1 MTRMDPDRRELWVM
15 RDGEAIAEEA
25 ARRIERNLA
34 QSSSRLAVCLAGGS
48 TPERLYRT
56 LASEPFR
63 SALPWNRIHW
73 FWGDDRFVPQSDPRS
88 NAGMVRRLLLDRVPA
103 REEMIHAIPTDLES
117 VADAARVYEGE
128 LQRFYGAERIDP
140 ARPLFDIVLM
150 GMGRDGHTASLF
162 PGHVQLDE
170 QQRWV
175 VEVPNPALE
184 PFVPR
189 VTLTFPV
196 LAATR
201 DMLFLINGEGKR
213 DTVGRVLAGA
223 DLPAGRAHSNG
234 SLVWL
239 MDYAAAS
246 EAPNGA

>member
-1 MTRMDPDRRELWVM
+1 MDPGRRELQIV
-15 RDGEAIAEEA
+15 RDGDALAEEA
-25 ARRIERNLA
+25 ARCIERNLS
-34 QSSSRLAVCLAGGS
+34 QSFSRLAVCLAGGS

-63 SALPWNRIHW
+63 SALPWDRIHW

-88 NAGMVRRLLLDRVPA
+88 NAGMTRRSLLNRVPV
-103 REEMIHAIPTDLES
+103 RQEMIHAIPTDLES
-117 VADAARVYEGE
+117 TAEAARVYESE
-128 LQRFYGAERIDP
+128 LQRFYGAARIDP

-162 PGHVQLDE
+162 PDHVQLNE
-170 QQRWV
+170 QRWA
-175 VEVPNPALE
+175 VEVLDPAIE
-184 PFVPR
+184 PFVSR

-201 DMLFLINGEGKR
+201 EMLFLISGESKR

-239 MDYAAAS
+239 MDCAAAP
-246 EAPNGA
+246 EAQNDA

>member
-1 MTRMDPDRRELWVM
+1 MNRGRRELQIV
-15 RDGEAIAEEA
+15 RDADAVAQEA
-25 ARRIERNLA
+25 AQRIERHLA
-34 QSSSRLAVCLAGGS
+34 QRSARLAVCLAGGS

-56 LASEPFR
+56 LASEPFQ
-63 SALPWNRIHW
+63 SALPWDRIHW
-73 FWGDDRFVPQSDPRS
+73 FWGDDRFVPPSDPRS
-88 NAGMVRRLLLDRVPA
+88 NAGMAQRLLLNRAPV
-103 REEMIHAIPTDLES
+103 REEMIHTIPTDLES
-117 VADAARVYEGE
+117 VADAARAYEGE
-128 LQRFYGAERIDP
+128 LQRFYGAARIKP
-140 ARPLFDIVLM
+140 ERPLFDIVLM

-162 PGHVQLDE
+162 PNHVQLDE

-175 VEVPNPALE
+175 VDVPDPALE

-201 DMLFLINGEGKR
+201 EMLFLISGESKR
-213 DTVGRVLAGA
+213 GTVGRVLAGA

-239 MDYAAAS
+239 MDCAAAP

>member
-1 MTRMDPDRRELWVM
+1 MDQGRCELQIV
-15 RDGEAIAEEA
+15 RDADALAQEA
-25 ARRIERNLA
+25 ARRIEGSLA
-34 QSSSRLAVCLAGGS
+34 QSSGRLAVCLAGGS

-56 LASEPFR
+56 LAREPFR
-63 SALPWNRIHW
+63 SALPWGRIHW
-73 FWGDDRFVPQSDPRS
+73 FWGDDRFVPQSDERS
-88 NAGMVRRLLLDRVPA
+88 NAGMARRSLLNRGPVRED
-103 REEMIHAIPTDLES
+103 MIHAIATDLES
-117 VADAARVYEGE
+117 IADAAREYERE

-162 PGHVQLDE
+162 PGHAELDE

-175 VEVPNPALE
+175 VGVPNPTLE
-184 PFVPR
+184 PFVAR

-201 DMLFLINGEGKR
+201 DMLFLISGENKR
-213 DTVGRVLAGA
+213 STVSSVFAGA

-239 MDYAAAS
+239 MDRAAAP
-246 EAPNGA
+246 EDPNGA

>member
-1 MTRMDPDRRELWVM
+1 MDRGRRELQIV
-15 RDGEAIAEEA
+15 RDADALAQEA
-25 ARRIERNLA
+25 ARRIKNDLA
-34 QSSSRLAVCLAGGS
+34 QSSGRLAVCLAGGS

-56 LASEPFR
+56 LGSEPYR
-63 SALPWNRIHW
+63 SALPWDRIHW
-73 FWGDDRFVPQSDPRS
+73 FWGDDRFVSQSDARS
-88 NAGMVRRLLLDRVPA
+88 NAGMARRSLLNRVPV
-103 REEMIHAIPTDLES
+103 REEMIHAVATDVES
-117 VADAARVYEGE
+117 VTDAARAYERD

-162 PGHVQLDE
+162 PGHAELDE

-175 VEVPNPALE
+175 VGVPNPAFE
-184 PFVPR
+184 PFIAR

-196 LAATR
+196 LAAAR
-201 DMLFLINGEGKR
+201 DMLFLISGENKR
-213 DTVGRVLAGA
+213 STVSSALAGA

-239 MDYAAAS
+239 IDRAAAP
-246 EAPNGA
+246 EDPNGA

>member
-1 MTRMDPDRRELWVM
+1 MDRGRRELQIV
-15 RDGEAIAEEA
+15 RDADALAQEA
-25 ARRIERNLA
+25 ARRIERDLA
-34 QSSSRLAVCLAGGS
+34 QSSARLAVCLAGGS
-48 TPERLYRT
+48 TPERLYRL

-63 SALPWNRIHW
+63 SALPWDQIHW
-73 FWGDDRFVPQSDPRS
+73 FWGDDRIVPQSDPRS
-88 NAGMVRRLLLDRVPA
+88 NAGMARRLLLNRVSV
-103 REEMIHAIPTDLES
+103 REEMIHAIATDVES
-117 VADAARVYEGE
+117 IADAARAYEGD

-162 PGHVQLDE
+162 PGHAELDE

-175 VEVPNPALE
+175 VEVTDPALE

-189 VTLTFPV
+189 VTLTFPA

-201 DMLFLINGEGKR
+201 DMLFLISGESKR
-213 DTVGRVLAGA
+213 ATVGRVLAGA

-239 MDYAAAS
+239 MDRAAAP
-246 EAPNGA
+246 EVRNGA